1 MQHLNADTVHALL
14 DYPGLVEALRLAHR
28 DGSMPQSRV
37 QVLSDSG
44 NETNKFVSLVAWA
57 SGDVIAVK
65 LVGVFPNNPSLP
77 VPEPSVQGLVTLIS
91 GKTGA
96 PLMTC
101 DGAALTFRKTA
112 ADSALAVDLLARK
125 DAKVLLVLGAGGL
138 APHVIEA
145 HTSVRPSISRVMIWN
160 RNPQKAIDVA
170 ARLKHLPPDI
180 SAIDDL
186 DDALVQADIVCC
198 VTMATEPLVRGALL
212 KSGCHVDLIG
222 AYMPEMRE
230 ADDDV
235 ARRAGRIFVDTRSG
249 CEGSGDV
256 AEPLSRGLITRE
268 QIAAD
273 MFDLCQGKHA
283 GRASDGEITMFKNVG
298 GGHLDLFTAR
308 HLLARSSELTQ
319 NSCITAEETDGHING
334 RTSYALMGF
343 EPTAGRVNS

>member
-1 MQHLNADTVHALL
+1 MQHLNTDTVHALL
-14 DYPGLVEALRLAHR
+14 DYPSLVEALRLAHR
-28 DGSMPQSRV
+28 DGTMPQSRV

-65 LVGVFPNNPSLP
+65 LVGVFPDNPSLP

-112 ADSALAVDLLARK
+112 ADSALAVDLLSRK
-125 DAKVLLVLGAGGL
+125 DAEVLVVIGAGGL

-160 RNPQKAIDVA
+160 RNPQKATDLA
-170 ARLKHLPPDI
+170 ARLKHLPNNI
-180 SAIDDL
+180 SAVGNL
-186 DDALVQADIVCC
+186 NDALAQADIVSC
-198 VTMATEPLVRGALL
+198 VTMTTAPLVKGALL

-222 AYMPEMRE
+222 AYMPQMRE

-256 AEPLSRGLITRE
+256 AEPLARGLITRE

-273 MFDLCQGKHA
+273 MFDLCKGKHS
-283 GRASDGEITMFKNVG
+283 GRVSDAEITMFKNVG

-308 HLLARSSELTQ
+308 HLLARSRNGTQ
-319 NSCITAEETDGHING
+319 NSRIT
-334 RTSYALMGF
+334 
-343 EPTAGRVNS
+343 V

>member
-14 DYPGLVEALRLAHR
+14 DYPSLVEALRLAHR
-28 DGSMPQSRV
+28 DGVMPQARV

-44 NETNKFVSLVAWA
+44 NEANKFISLVAWS

-65 LVGVFPNNPSLP
+65 LVGVFPDNPSLP
-77 VPEPSVQGLVTLIS
+77 VPEPSVQGLVTLIN

-125 DAKVLLVLGAGGL
+125 NVEVLLVLGAGGL

-145 HTSVRPSISRVMIWN
+145 HTAVRPSIRRVMIWN
-160 RNPQKAIDVA
+160 RNPQKATNLA
-170 ARLKHLPPDI
+170 ASLKHLPVDI
-180 SAIDDL
+180 TTVHDL
-186 DDALVQADIVCC
+186 DDALPQADIVSC
-198 VTMATEPLVRGALL
+198 VTMATEPLVKGALL
-212 KSGCHVDLIG
+212 KPGCHVDLIG

-235 ARRAGRIFVDTRSG
+235 VRRAGRIFVDTRNG
-249 CEGSGDV
+249 CEGSGEV
-256 AEPLSRGLITRE
+256 AEPLARGLITRE
-268 QIAAD
+268 QIVAD
-273 MFDLCQGKHA
+273 LFDLCQGAHA
-283 GRASDGEITMFKNVG
+283 GRSSDSEITMFKNVG

-308 HLLARSSELTQ
+308 HLLSRQ
-319 NSCITAEETDGHING
+319 
-334 RTSYALMGF
+334 
-343 EPTAGRVNS
+343 